1 MRIVLKVRKETGM
14 VARTMKN
21 WQATPVW
28 FYSVDVHAKQP
39 LTISARD
46 SYAALHTSYTI
57 KLIRRK
63 MSGV

>member
-1 MRIVLKVRKETGM
+1 M

-21 WQATPVW
+21 RQATPVW
-28 FYSVDVHAKQP
+28 FYSIDAHAKQP
-39 LTISARD
+39 LTISVRD

-57 KLIRRK
+57 KLIRLK

>member
-1 MRIVLKVRKETGM
+1 M
-14 VARTMKN
+14 VAQTMKN
-21 WQATPVW
+21 CQVTPVW
-28 FYSVDVHAKQP
+28 FYSIDVHAKQP
-39 LTISARD
+39 LTISIRG